1 MDHQQ
6 AGGARAPRC
15 PICKK
20 AARREEMRAFP
31 FCSERCRAIDLGN
44 WLGESYRI
52 PAHEDEDGA
61 ELDSGD
67 DGGSDDGDGALH

>member
-1 MDHQQ
+1 MNQQQ

-20 AARREEMRAFP
+20 AAPREENRAFP
-31 FCSERCRAIDLGN
+31 FCSDRCQAIDLGN

-52 PAHEDEDGA
+52 PTDDG
-61 ELDSGD
+61 EGGEPGPDD
-67 DGGSDDGDGALH
+67 DGGGDCRLH

>member
-1 MDHQQ
+1 MNQQQ

-15 PICKK
+15 PICRK
-20 AARREEMRAFP
+20 AAPREQNRAFP

-52 PAHEDEDGA
+52 PSDEGG
-61 ELDSGD
+61 EPGEPD
-67 DGGSDDGDGALH
+67 DDDHGALH